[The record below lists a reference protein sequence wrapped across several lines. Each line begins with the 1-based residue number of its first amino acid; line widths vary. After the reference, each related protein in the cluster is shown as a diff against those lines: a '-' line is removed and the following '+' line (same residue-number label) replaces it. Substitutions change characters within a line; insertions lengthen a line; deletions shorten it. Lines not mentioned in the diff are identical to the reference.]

1 MNNLTFQVGTMNNL
15 TFQSGTKNNLNFQS
29 GTMKNLTFLEQKSEH
44 LYEEKF
50 LLHHSKKDLNN
61 LLHNGLSKAM

>member
-1 MNNLTFQVGTMNNL
+1 
-15 TFQSGTKNNLNFQS
+15 
-29 GTMKNLTFLEQKSEH
+29 MKNLTFLEQKSEH
-44 LYEEKF
+44 LYEEKI